1 MHAARILWSLLIVL
15 GLLAAS
21 VEGKEPAF
29 PERVKALLA
38 SPWTEIT
45 ATTALVTDYGSVFA
59 GSVTIKRASVEAEAY
74 ATSSLSPKD
83 AKPVKL
89 SKPELAKLLT
99 AIQATAHSTFEYKYP
114 AEILA
119 AMPRD
124 EAERLIR
131 SGKLKV
137 GPSDVEWFLLKV
149 KSGGGD
155 IKMNESG
162 PFEQL
167 QSAMLDVLELE
178 PRELRQDEL
187 KAVLGRD
194 PYEIE

>member
-1 MHAARILWSLLIVL
+1 MHASRIFRSLLIVL

-21 VEGKEPAF
+21 VEGKEPAL

-59 GSVTIKRASVEAEAY
+59 SSVTIKRASVEAEAY

-119 AMPRD
+119 AIPRD

-167 QSAMLDVLELE
+167 RSAMLDVLELE
-178 PRELRQDEL
+178 PRELRQDEF

-194 PYEIE
+194 PYAIE